1 MLSMTRS
8 LLAGQREASER
19 VAQAQRFSLKLP
31 LIGSVRVPPPDQL
44 AFLGALGALVA
55 FELIDWPVA
64 VAMGI
69 GCRFGRRIASAIRSS
84 GKKYSARKPGIVV
97 TITAGRPC
105 LDKMCLE

>member
-8 LLAGQREASER
+8 LLAGQREASRR

-31 LIGSVRVPPPDQL
+31 LIGSVQVPPPDQL

-64 VAMGI
+64 LAMGI
-69 GCRFGRRIASAIRSS
+69 GSAVVSRQLSDLQTKNI
-84 GKKYSARKPGIVV
+84 KPDE
-97 TITAGRPC
+97 PD
-105 LDKMCLE
+105 LS

>member
-64 VAMGI
+64 LAMGV
-69 GCRFGRRIASAIRSS
+69 GSAVVSRQLSDLQARNIQPEIPESS
-84 GKKYSARKPGIVV
+84 
-97 TITAGRPC
+97 
-105 LDKMCLE
+105 

>member
-1 MLSMTRS
+1 MFSMTRS

-31 LIGSVRVPPPDQL
+31 LIGSVPVPPPDQL

-64 VAMGI
+64 LVMGV
-69 GCRFGRRIASAIRSS
+69 GSTVVSRQLSDLQ
-84 GKKYSARKPGIVV
+84 ARNIQPGE
-97 TITAGRPC
+97 PNPS
-105 LDKMCLE
+105 

>member
-8 LLAGQREASER
+8 LLASQREASER

-64 VAMGI
+64 LAMGVGSAVVSRQLSDLQARNI
-69 GCRFGRRIASAIRSS
+69 QSGEPNAS
-84 GKKYSARKPGIVV
+84 
-97 TITAGRPC
+97 
-105 LDKMCLE
+105 

>member
-8 LLAGQREASER
+8 LLAGQREASRR
-19 VAQAQRFSLKLP
+19 VAQAQHFSLKLP
-31 LIGSVRVPPPDQL
+31 LIGPVRVPPPDQL

-69 GCRFGRRIASAIRSS
+69 GSAVVSRQLSTLQAKTIEPDEPDSS
-84 GKKYSARKPGIVV
+84 
-97 TITAGRPC
+97 
-105 LDKMCLE
+105 

>member
-1 MLSMTRS
+1 MLSMTRA

-19 VAQAQRFSLKLP
+19 VAQAQHFSLKLP

-64 VAMGI
+64 LAMGV
-69 GCRFGRRIASAIRSS
+69 GSAVVSRQLSDLQARNIQPGEPSS
-84 GKKYSARKPGIVV
+84 P
-97 TITAGRPC
+97 
-105 LDKMCLE
+105 